1 MAAESSKG
9 IKQFKVPHVYAII
22 FALMVIF
29 AVLTWIVPSGSYQR
43 QEVNGREVTVAGTYE
58 QSEKTYI
65 DEETGDE
72 VDLRQGVFDV
82 LQAPT
87 RGIQEAIEVVAFI
100 LIVGGSFQVITK
112 TGAITSGM
120 GRVVR
125 RFKNKDIL
133 IIPIAMVLFALG
145 GTSFGMAEE
154 TLPFFAI
161 FMPIMMAM
169 GFDSMTA
176 FMVVFVGARTGYIAS
191 TINPFNVLIAQG
203 ILGIQGNPQLWLR
216 MIAWVVLTAVAITWV
231 VLYARRVKKNP
242 ESSITFED
250 DIAKKDEFA
259 ADESALDAEFT
270 GRQKGVLAVFI
281 AGMCLIIWGLVT
293 QGWYMNEISAVF
305 LAMGLLAG
313 VIAGFSQ
320 DVIAQEFV
328 AGIAD
333 FAFSA
338 IVVGLAR
345 GILVIASD
353 GMIIDTILNAL
364 ATGLGGIP
372 AVLFTTLLY
381 AVENLLA
388 ILVPSSSGLAALTAP
403 IFGPL
408 TELMGLNPEAA
419 VWALSMGSATMSLI
433 CPTSAI
439 LVAGLGVCKI
449 KLGQWWK
456 TVWKFFLVVSLIN
469 IVFVAISGLI
479 AL

>member
-250 DIAKKDEFA
+250 DIAKKIEFA

>member
-250 DIAKKDEFA
+250 DIAKKVEFA

-364 ATGLGGIP
+364 ATDLGGIP

>member
-250 DIAKKDEFA
+250 DIAKKVEFA

-456 TVWKFFLVVSLIN
+456 TVWKFFLVVSFIN

>member
-250 DIAKKDEFA
+250 DIAKKVEFA

-419 VWALSMGSATMSLI
+419 VWAPSMGSATMSLI

>member
-43 QEVNGREVTVAGTYE
+43 QVVNGREVTVAGTYE

-250 DIAKKDEFA
+250 DIAKKVEFA

-419 VWALSMGSATMSLI
+419 VWALSMGSTTMSLI

>member
-9 IKQFKVPHVYAII
+9 IKQFKVPHIYAII

-250 DIAKKDEFA
+250 DIAKKVEFA

>member
-112 TGAITSGM
+112 TGVITSGM

-250 DIAKKDEFA
+250 DIAKKVEFA

>member
-250 DIAKKDEFA
+250 DIAKKVEFA

-449 KLGQWWK
+449 ELGQWWK

>member
-250 DIAKKDEFA
+250 DIAKKVEFA

-449 KLGQWWK
+449 QLGQWWK

>member
-22 FALMVIF
+22 FAHMVIF

-250 DIAKKDEFA
+250 DIAKKVEFA

>member
-9 IKQFKVPHVYAII
+9 IKQFKVPHVNAII

-125 RFKNKDIL
+125 RFKNKDIV

-250 DIAKKDEFA
+250 DIAKKVEFA

>member
-203 ILGIQGNPQLWLR
+203 SLGIQGNPQLWLR
-216 MIAWVVLTAVAITWV
+216 MIALVVLTAVAITWV

-250 DIAKKDEFA
+250 DIAKKVEFA

>member
-125 RFKNKDIL
+125 RFKNKDIV

-169 GFDSMTA
+169 GFDSMAA

-250 DIAKKDEFA
+250 DIAKKVEFA

-388 ILVPSSSGLAALTAP
+388 ILVPSSSGLTALTAP

>member
-100 LIVGGSFQVITK
+100 LIVGGSFQVITR

-250 DIAKKDEFA
+250 DIAKKVEFA

-469 IVFVAISGLI
+469 IAFVAISGLI

>member
-250 DIAKKDEFA
+250 DIAKKVEFA
-259 ADESALDAEFT
+259 ADESAIDAEFT

>member
-250 DIAKKDEFA
+250 DIAKKVEFA

-364 ATGLGGIP
+364 ATSLDGIP